1 LGRDRASTAR
11 YTLVIQKTYGYNSG
25 IEIEDSQRME
35 FATKEAALKY
45 VSKGIPGGYTWHI
58 IDPPNS
64 T

>member
-11 YTLVIQKTYGYNSG
+11 YILVIQKTYGYNSE

-45 VSKGIPGGYTWHI
+45 VSKGIPEGCTWHI